1 MGNRKKKYEA
11 GEASNFMT
19 RKRALKK
26 LQLTLKDFRRLCIL
40 KGVFPREPRNRK
52 RAQKGNVSKVST
64 LYYEKDIRFLLHE
77 PIVNKFRDFKVF
89 LRKLKKAQEK
99 KNWDTVERLR
109 ENKPRYNLDTIVKE
123 RYPTF
128 IDAVRDLEDC
138 LCLSFLYSTFP
149 KTQKTPVEMV
159 SLCKRLTTEFLHYVI
174 EARALRKVFCSIK
187 GYYFQAEIKGQTVTW
202 IVPHSFGF
210 AQPASVDMRLMSIFV
225 EFYTTVLG
233 FVNFRL
239 FNSLNLH
246 YPPTLASSTDTAAEQ
261 EDRVMA
267 LNQALARTLVE
278 PDAVELDKIEVEEG
292 GEAME
297 AARVEAEARERQ
309 GKLFQGLRFFL
320 GREVPR
326 EPLVFMV
333 RAVGGEVSWDAT
345 VAPGATYAANDP
357 TITHQIVDRP
367 SVADQVLGRFYVQ
380 PQWVFDSINRRER
393 CSEAE
398 YALGETLPPHLSPF
412 IAERRVGDY
421 VPPEQKKLEEGVKD
435 DGEQEEEEE
444 EENGEEEESDGEE
457 VDSDEGEEDEGDKV
471 SEENEEESSMGVKVG
486 TMTKLDDDHDRKM
499 VEDEEYKLRVMMIK
513 KKHSELYRSMMRN
526 RKKRMNKA
534 KNMERKSKE
543 WDDKDSFGKEQ
554 ELEIQ
559 LFSQIRET
567 MTREDCSMSPIY
579 RFLLLS
585 SQRPRQQKYNVG
597 SEL

>member
-345 VAPGATYAANDP
+345 VAPGATYAASDP

-457 VDSDEGEEDEGDKV
+457 VDSDEGEEDEEVKV
-471 SEENEEESSMGVKVG
+471 SEENKEESSMGVKVG

-513 KKHSELYRSMMRN
+513 KKHRGLYRSMMRN
-526 RKKRMNKA
+526 RKKRMNEA
-534 KNMERKSKE
+534 KNMERKRKE
-543 WDDKDSFGKEQ
+543 WDDKNSKKAKKQKLEQ
-554 ELEIQ
+554 PPE
-559 LFSQIRET
+559 
-567 MTREDCSMSPIY
+567 
-579 RFLLLS
+579 
-585 SQRPRQQKYNVG
+585 VA
-597 SEL
+597 

>member
-1 MGNRKKKYEA
+1 
-11 GEASNFMT
+11 MT

-246 YPPTLASSTDTAAEQ
+246 YPPTLATSSEPTAEQ

-297 AARVEAEARERQ
+297 AARAEAEARERQ
-309 GKLFQGLRFFL
+309 GKLFNGLRFFL

-345 VAPGATYAANDP
+345 VAPGATFASNDP
-357 TITHQIVDRP
+357 TITHQISDRP
-367 SVADQVLGRFYVQ
+367 IIADQVLGRFYVQ

-393 CSEAE
+393 CGEAE

-421 VPPEQKKLEEGVKD
+421 VPPEQKKLEEGVKE
-435 DGEQEEEEE
+435 DGEEKEEE
-444 EENGEEEESDGEE
+444 EENEEEEESDGDEIE
-457 VDSDEGEEDEGDKV
+457 SDEEGEEDEEVMKEKEG
-471 SEENEEESSMGVKVG
+471 ESMGVKVG
-486 TMTKLDDDHDRKM
+486 TMTKLDDDHDQKM
-499 VEDEEYKLRVMMIK
+499 LEDEEYKLRVMMIK
-513 KKHSELYRSMMRN
+513 KKHRGLYRSMMRN
-526 RKKRMNKA
+526 RKKRMNEA
-534 KNMERKSKE
+534 KNMERKRKE
-543 WDDKDSFGKEQ
+543 WDDKNSKKAKKPK
-554 ELEIQ
+554 LEKPP
-559 LFSQIRET
+559 E
-567 MTREDCSMSPIY
+567 
-579 RFLLLS
+579 
-585 SQRPRQQKYNVG
+585 VA
-597 SEL
+597 

>member
-159 SLCKRLTTEFLHYVI
+159 TLCKRLTTEFLHYVI

-345 VAPGATYAANDP
+345 VAPGATYAASDP

-457 VDSDEGEEDEGDKV
+457 VDSDEGEEDEEDKV
-471 SEENEEESSMGVKVG
+471 PEENEEESSMGVKVG

-513 KKHSELYRSMMRN
+513 KKHRGLYRSMMRN
-526 RKKRMNKA
+526 RKKRMNEA
-534 KNMERKSKE
+534 KNMERKRKE
-543 WDDKDSFGKEQ
+543 WDDKNSKKAKKQ
-554 ELEIQ
+554 KLEKPP
-559 LFSQIRET
+559 E
-567 MTREDCSMSPIY
+567 
-579 RFLLLS
+579 
-585 SQRPRQQKYNVG
+585 VA
-597 SEL
+597 